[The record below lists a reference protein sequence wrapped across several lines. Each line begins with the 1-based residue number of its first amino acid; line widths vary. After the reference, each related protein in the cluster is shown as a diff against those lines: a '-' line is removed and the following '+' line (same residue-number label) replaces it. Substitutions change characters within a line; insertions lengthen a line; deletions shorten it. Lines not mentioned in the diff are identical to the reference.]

1 MKAASPF
8 LPHLRARSAISAL
21 SLAAVTLGFAGCAN
35 FAGIHSDKQIT
46 TPEHYQ
52 TQRSLPSEGGQ
63 WPGTDWAQR
72 FGDPQLVSLIDE
84 ALAGNPDLAMA
95 AARLKAAQ
103 AQTEGAAAALLP
115 SVNFNG
121 DVYRQKFT
129 ENTIYPPGYGGAWFT
144 QGDLN
149 ASLSWELDLWGK
161 NRSARAQAT
170 SAERAEEAED
180 QEVRLALSTAVARS
194 YNQLAQQYALHDVLD
209 RISKQRQNLGKL
221 TADRVRA
228 GLDTQVEQKQADS
241 NSADIQTQIAQLD
254 GQILLTRHQ
263 LGVLL
268 GKGPDRGLEI
278 APPKLAQLATP
289 ALPDNLPLAL
299 LGRRPDIVSAR
310 WSVESQL
317 QGVDVAKAR
326 FYPDVNLNAAFGFST
341 FGLGKLIDPSS
352 QNIQAGPVITLPIF
366 DGGRLRANLKGQYAA
381 YESAVAN
388 YDSTLNKALGDI
400 ADRMSSIR
408 SADKQMVSQRVAQE
422 AAQRAYDLAIDRYK
436 AGLTPQLTVLTAE
449 SSLLAQEQ
457 ARVNIDS
464 ARRDQQIGLIKALG
478 GGFDAQS
485 AGLVVGQERT
495 AKTDAEAGNAQ
506 TH

>member
-1 MKAASPF
+1 MKVASPF
-8 LPHLRARSAISAL
+8 LPHLRARSIISAVC
-21 SLAAVTLGFAGCAN
+21 LAAMTLGFAGCAN
-35 FAGIHSDKQIT
+35 FAGIHSDKQIS
-46 TPEHYQ
+46 TPDQYQ
-52 TQRSLPSEGGQ
+52 TQRSLPAEGGQ
-63 WPGTDWAQR
+63 WPGTDWAKR

-95 AARLKAAQ
+95 VARLKGAQ

-115 SVNFNG
+115 AVNASG
-121 DVYRQKFT
+121 SIYREKFT
-129 ENTIYPPGYGGAWFT
+129 ENTIYPPGYGGTWFT
-144 QGDLN
+144 QGDLT

-180 QEVRLALSTAVARS
+180 QEVRLALATAVARS
-194 YNQLAQQYALHDVLD
+194 YNQLAQQYAQHDVLD
-209 RISKQRQNLGKL
+209 RIGKQRQRLGQL
-221 TADRVRA
+221 TSDRVRA
-228 GLDTQVEQKQADS
+228 GLDTQVEQKQAES
-241 NSADIQTQIAQLD
+241 NTADIQTQIAQLD

-268 GKGPDRGLEI
+268 GKGPDRGLAI
-278 APPKLAQLATP
+278 ARPTLAQLATP
-289 ALPDNLPLAL
+289 ALPDNLPLTL

-310 WSVESQL
+310 WGVEAQL
-317 QGVDVAKAR
+317 KGIDVAKAR

-341 FGLGKLIDPSS
+341 FGLGKLIDPTS
-352 QNIQAGPVITLPIF
+352 QNIQYGPVISLPIF

-408 SADKQMVSQRVAQE
+408 SADKQMVSQRVAQD

-436 AGLTPQLTVLTAE
+436 AGLTPQLTVLAAE

-457 ARVNIDS
+457 ARVNIES

-478 GGFDAQS
+478 GGFDAKA
-485 AGLVVGQERT
+485 AGLVVGQERP
-495 AKTDAEAGNAQ
+495 AKAEGDAVQ